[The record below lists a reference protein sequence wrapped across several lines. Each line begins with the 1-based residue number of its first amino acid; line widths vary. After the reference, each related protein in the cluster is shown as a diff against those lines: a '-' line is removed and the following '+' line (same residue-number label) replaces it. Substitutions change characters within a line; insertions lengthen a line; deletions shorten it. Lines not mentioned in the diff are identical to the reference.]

1 MNKIEICLSSFN
13 ESKNLLNLIN
23 INFIIKKCNYMCSR

>member
-23 INFIIKKCNYMCSR
+23 IKIKKITKNGKI

>member
-23 INFIIKKCNYMCSR
+23 IKIKKIIKNGKI